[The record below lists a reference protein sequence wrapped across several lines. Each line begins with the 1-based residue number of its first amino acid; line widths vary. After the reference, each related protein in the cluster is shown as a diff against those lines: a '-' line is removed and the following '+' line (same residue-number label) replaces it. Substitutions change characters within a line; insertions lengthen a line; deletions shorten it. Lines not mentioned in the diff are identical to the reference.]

1 MMNDTIAA
9 MSTQDF
15 ETLIEQIIDRR
26 MRVWATQ
33 LLDALGR
40 EEDSDEAELQ
50 SDFAASLE
58 RSIQQAQ
65 TGNLTN
71 LHEFRQQLASERL

>member
-1 MMNDTIAA
+1 MNDTIAA

-15 ETLIEQIIDRR
+15 ETLIEQVIDRR

-50 SDFAASLE
+50 PDFAASLE
-58 RSIQQAQ
+58 RSIQQAR

-71 LHEFRQQLASERL
+71 LNEFRSQLNQ